1 MPRTATALEQAEVD
15 SATGKGIRI
24 LVVDSGVE
32 TSHPALKGSRIPTWQ
47 LTQTTSGGFSVV
59 QEQGVDMFGHG
70 TAVAWIL
77 HEFAPEATVESLRV
91 LGGDLRTSS
100 QRVLAGLDWAISQKF
115 GIINCSFGTPNL
127 QFLEGYKRVVDRAF
141 TENVLVVSACNN
153 FDFKKME
160 LPGFFPTVISTDY
173 GKLDALA
180 IRRRLGSMV
189 EFVARGENHPGALE
203 GWPVR
208 DRDREQLRG
217 ASRGSDGRAD
227 PAAPARLERLR
238 GQGRSLRDGAGLE
251 AARGFAEGKAD
262 QGLTPPPPSP
272 RMAARTLY
280 CPPPGFRPPGDAVGK
295 RQLHPAG
302 TDPEDPVSN

>member
-1 MPRTATALEQAEVD
+1 MPRPATALEQAEVD

-189 EFVARGENHPGALE
+189 EFVARGENIRVPWKDGQYVIEIGSSFAAPHVAAM
-203 GWPVR
+203 VAR
-208 DRDREQLRG
+208 IRQLRPDWNACEVKAALYG
-217 ASRGSDGRAD
+217 M
-227 PAAPARLERLR
+227 APAW
-238 GQGRSLRDGAGLE
+238 
-251 AARGFAEGKAD
+251 K
-262 QGLTPPPPSP
+262 
-272 RMAARTLY
+272 
-280 CPPPGFRPPGDAVGK
+280 PPGDSPKGK
-295 RQLHPAG
+295 RTKG
-302 TDPEDPVSN
+302 